1 MSSGERGKDDG
12 EVEDGILGSMNWC
25 QLNRAKRVDTDFTD
39 WHRLT
44 QIVVEVG
51 LEEDIEVVAS
61 GVENTGDVD
70 FGFI

>member
-1 MSSGERGKDDG
+1 
-12 EVEDGILGSMNWC
+12 MNWC
-25 QLNRAKRVDTDFTD
+25 QLKRAKRVDTDFTD